1 MPAGSPPPSFPD
13 LFSNFLSY
21 NDLRLLPHLVGG
33 HEVSFQGS
41 AHHPSYVH
49 PPAHTAHSPY
59 HILVLLTRCSK
70 GIHTKAIEECI
81 FPNLMPHM
89 MDCMN
94 LWKQRVKV
102 PTSRGEHFRGKAC
115 VNLQKG
121 HALCVDKK
129 ALIPVQKQWCTIE
142 KGQCGIQS
150 PCCLFAAMQGPPLE
164 HEDPS
169 EAQQATSS
177 M

>member
-1 MPAGSPPPSFPD
+1 M
-13 LFSNFLSY
+13 
-21 NDLRLLPHLVGG
+21 
-33 HEVSFQGS
+33 SFQGS

-150 PCCLFAAMQGPPLE
+150 PCCLFAAMQGPPLLNMKIRQK
-164 HEDPS
+164 HNKPLHQCS
-169 EAQQATSS
+169 GQGSFGPIASCPCGIIVRNQVGCNL
-177 M
+177 